1 MSRYWFITDRTV
13 DELFLLRP
21 DVEVNAII
29 MAALCAA
36 IAATGV
42 GLVAFVVM
50 GNHWHLVVRVT
61 DDPSSLSR
69 FMQIFK
75 SEVALAINEHRGR
88 HGPVWTGRYHAQPI
102 LDDASVLGRV
112 LYTLM
117 NPVAAGIVSSCGEYP
132 GLSSLEANV
141 GIRSACGKLDVPIEL
156 PPQWADLDE
165 TELSVQR
172 AWLRSEIRRREAEVK
187 ADRIERGLPRPKPER
202 CLQLDPFARPGRPAR
217 KPAPPCFA
225 ATEAVRKAYLQVR
238 RAFVEAFMAASELFR
253 AGVLDVMFP
262 AGSFPP
268 RLMRPPNEA
277 PAT

>member
-1 MSRYWFITDRTV
+1 M

-29 MAALCAA
+29 AAALCAA

-42 GLVAFVVM
+42 GVLAFVVM
-50 GNHWHLVVRVT
+50 GNHWHLVLRVT
-61 DDPSSLSR
+61 DDPMSLSR
-69 FMQIFK
+69 FMQISK

-88 HGPVWTGRYHAQPI
+88 HGPVWSDRYHAQPI
-102 LDDASVLGRV
+102 LDDASLIGRIV
-112 LYTLM
+112 YTLM
-117 NPVAAGIVSSCGEYP
+117 NPVAAGLVARAAEYP

-141 GIRSACGKLDVPIEL
+141 GIRAACGAVEVPIER
-156 PPQWADLDE
+156 PPQWVELDPI
-165 TELSVQR
+165 ELSVQR
-172 AWLRSEIRRREAEVK
+172 AWVRQELRARETAAK
-187 ADRIERGLPRPKPER
+187 ASRIERGLPRPKPER
-202 CLQLDPFARPGRPAR
+202 CLQLDPFGRPPRPAR

-225 ATEAVRKAYLQVR
+225 ATESAKRAYLELR

-277 PAT
+277 PAA